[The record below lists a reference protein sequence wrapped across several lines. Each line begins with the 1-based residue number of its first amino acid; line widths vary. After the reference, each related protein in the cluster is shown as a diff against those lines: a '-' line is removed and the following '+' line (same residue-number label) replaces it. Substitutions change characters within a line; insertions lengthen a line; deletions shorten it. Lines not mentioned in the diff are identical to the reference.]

1 MQGMVAKA
9 EVKLCNNPRLKACP
23 PSRGRRA
30 GVTSSCAFL
39 KEIVRGETT
48 TSINEYNLIPIS

>member
-9 EVKLCNNPRLKACP
+9 EVKLCNNPRLKA
-23 PSRGRRA
+23 

-39 KEIVRGETT
+39 KEIVRGETM